1 MFNIGDRVKNR
12 FKQDQNHR
20 FTQFGTVV
28 GFEGN
33 LMKVEIE
40 GQDYDSYLWNFNW
53 CVPSDWILAD

>member
-12 FKQDQNHR
+12 FRQDQNFK
-20 FTQFGTVV
+20 FTQFGIVV

-40 GQDYDSYLWNFNW
+40 GRDYDGYLVNFNW